1 MGSCKIYAV
10 YDNGR
15 WIGSY
20 TTDAIEKLLGIPKKQ
35 APIYASDVTKKAR
48 GRYTFRL
55 DDTDTESW
63 DQVWKREWDR
73 ARLKLMNA
81 GRR

>member
-1 MGSCKIYAV
+1 MGSYKIYAV

-20 TTDAIEKLLGIPKKQ
+20 TTDAIEKLLGIPKNQ
-35 APIYASDVTKKAR
+35 APIYAHDVTKKAR

-55 DDTDTESW
+55 DETESR
-63 DQVWKREWDR
+63 DKAWKSEWDR
-73 ARLKLMNA
+73 ERLKLLNA

>member
-1 MGSCKIYAV
+1 VGSYKIYAV
-10 YDNGR
+10 YNNGK

-20 TTDAIEKLLGIPKKQ
+20 TTDAIEKLLGIPKNQ
-35 APIYASDVTKKAR
+35 APIYAHDVTKKAR

-55 DDTDTESW
+55 DDVESR

-73 ARLKLMNA
+73 ARLKLLNA

>member
-20 TTDAIEKLLGIPKKQ
+20 TTDAIEKLLGIPRKQ
-35 APIYASDVTKKAR
+35 TPIYASDVTKKAR
-48 GRYTFRL
+48 GRYTFLL
-55 DDTDTESW
+55 DDMESR
-63 DQVWKREWDR
+63 DQVWKKEWDR
-73 ARLKLMNA
+73 ARLKLLNA

>member
-1 MGSCKIYAV
+1 MGSYKIYAV
-10 YDNGR
+10 YDNGK

-20 TTDAIEKLLGIPKKQ
+20 TTDAIEKLLDIPKKQ
-35 APIYASDVTKKAR
+35 APIYASDITKKAR

-55 DDTDTESW
+55 DDMESR
-63 DQVWKREWDR
+63 DQIWKREWDQ
-73 ARLKLMNA
+73 ARLKLLNA

>member
-1 MGSCKIYAV
+1 MGSYKIYAV
-10 YDNGR
+10 YDNGK

-20 TTDAIEKLLGIPKKQ
+20 TTDAIEKLLGIPKNQ
-35 APIYASDVTKKAR
+35 APIYAHDVTKKAR

-55 DDTDTESW
+55 DDAESW
-63 DQVWKREWDR
+63 DAAWKREWDR
-73 ARLKLMNA
+73 ARKKLINS